1 MSKIS
6 RYNHFQR
13 WRDGNYI
20 AYNALSGAV
29 ALMTDENY
37 GVYNRIVDKFAQSPE
52 PDFTEEE
59 KDLVKQL
66 EYGRFV
72 NSEGYD
78 EIEALEFQ
86 HYNDRYDRTGMG
98 LILAPT
104 LACNMACKYCYEENK
119 KGRMSPQL
127 VERIVEFV
135 EQQAPVLGRL
145 DVNWY
150 GGEPLLA
157 MDIVQDL
164 SETFMDLAEE
174 YKMEYTAS
182 MISNGYKLTPE
193 VTDKLVDYKVKTVQ
207 ITVDGPERLHN
218 IKRPLKNGKPSFR
231 TIIKNMQYAADKIGI
246 GIRIN
251 VDKSFTGEIIAELL
265 GEFTEAGLR
274 DKVGVYFGQL
284 EASTQVCSNISE
296 ACYEISDFSQVE
308 IEYYRILLESGFRID
323 RLPSPMSTFCMAQV
337 VNSYLVDPEGY
348 VYRCFNHVGSTEKA
362 SGKIT
367 ENINYQHPNFT
378 RLFRFDPFRDET
390 CRECNLLPVC
400 MGGCPSRRADR
411 GLTGIQMCDSWKHN
425 LEPMLEIIAVSR
437 QQQQQRQQE
446 EEAAVAAKE

>member
-37 GVYNRIVDKFAQSPE
+37 GVYERIVEKFAQSPE
-52 PDFTEEE
+52 PDFTDEE
-59 KDLVKQL
+59 KELVKQL

-72 NSEGYD
+72 NSDGYD

-98 LILAPT
+98 LIIAPT

-157 MDIVQDL
+157 MDIIQDL

-193 VTDKLVDYKVKTVQ
+193 VTDKLVDYKVKTIQ
-207 ITVDGPERLHN
+207 ITIDGPERLHN
-218 IKRPLKNGKPSFR
+218 LKRPLKNGKPSFR
-231 TIIKNMQYAADKIGI
+231 TIIKNMQYAADKVGI
-246 GIRIN
+246 GVRIN
-251 VDKSFTGEIIAELL
+251 VDKSFTGDIIAELL
-265 GEFTEAGLR
+265 GEFTEAGLK

-296 ACYEISDFSQVE
+296 ACYETSDFSQVE
-308 IEYYRILLESGFRID
+308 IEYYRILLENGFRID

-348 VYRCFNHVGSTEKA
+348 LYRCFNHVGSVEKA
-362 SGKIT
+362 AGKIN
-367 ENINYQHPNFT
+367 ENINYQRPNFT

-390 CRECNLLPVC
+390 CRVCNLLPIC

-411 GLTGIQMCDSWKHN
+411 GLTGQQMCDSWKHN

-437 QQQQQRQQE
+437 QQQQQKQQE
-446 EEAAVAAKE
+446 EEAAVAAEE